1 MIFIEMVG
9 FTSLCIFLS
18 TVISILAFP
27 IMAIAAYF
35 LFSGGTCWIAMGLAM
50 SFILGVPLLLLNR
63 AMAPPFV
70 VEYGSLFDTIG
81 FVCVIVGVIKL
92 L

>member
-1 MIFIEMVG
+1 MIFMEMVG
-9 FTSLCIFLS
+9 FASLCIFLS

-50 SFILGVPLLLLNR
+50 SFILGVPLLPLNR
-63 AMAPPFV
+63 AMAPSFV
-70 VEYGSLFDTIG
+70 VEYGSLFDIIG
-81 FVCVIVGVIKL
+81 LICVIVGVIKL